1 MTSSLGPV
9 GRLFSQDKVINS
21 RVLNMLGAQVLRTV
35 AARAVYNLRR
45 VPVADLVNHEVAE
58 LKRDGIV
65 VLRDFLP
72 VDHFE
77 RVRAECA
84 WLDGQR
90 AQITT
95 SRRGPTIVDEIA
107 IARFPEQL
115 LPSTYEFYD
124 HPRLRGI
131 VAASEQRPMTRLALS
146 GEREYVTHGPP
157 GGEMDPETE
166 LHSDIFFNTHK
177 AWFYLDDVQTADGPL
192 VYVKGSHRATPARLS
207 FVYRDSWT
215 RDPASNPSRRIS
227 SEEQRRL
234 EVQETVVTCPANTL
248 VVINASGYHRRL
260 QGQQG
265 RTRRALH
272 LSLRA
277 NPFAPHGLH
286 STIARYPAVYAV
298 LRRAKKTIW
307 RA

>member
-1 MTSSLGPV
+1 MTSGLGRI
-9 GRLFSQDKVINS
+9 GRLFSQDKVIES
-21 RVLNMLGAQVLRTV
+21 RALNMLGAQVFRTV
-35 AARAVYNLRR
+35 AARVVYNLRR
-45 VPVADLVNHEVAE
+45 VAVADLVNREVAE
-58 LKRDGIV
+58 LRRDGIV

-72 VDHFE
+72 VDQFE

-95 SRRGPTIVDEIA
+95 SRRGPTIVEEIA

-124 HPRLRGI
+124 DPRLRAI
-131 VAASEQRPMTRLALS
+131 VAASEQRPLGRLALS
-146 GEREYVTHGPP
+146 GEREQLTQGAT
-157 GGEMDPETE
+157 GDATDPETE

-177 AWFYLDDVQTADGPL
+177 AWLYLDDVQTADGPL

-227 SEEQRRL
+227 PEEQRWLDAR
-234 EVQETVVTCPANTL
+234 ETVVTCPANTL
-248 VVINASGYHRRL
+248 VVINACGYHRRL
-260 QGQQG
+260 QGQPG

-272 LSLRA
+272 LSARA

-286 STIARYPAVYAV
+286 SRIARYPAVYDL
-298 LRRAKKTIW
+298 LRRATTIR